1 MPASPFVKPGFFTA
15 RVVNPLVGFLAGRL
29 GLGLKGAQVLA
40 VPGRKSGEW
49 HRIPVNP
56 LTFAGQRYLVAPR
69 GHTQWVRNLRASRQG
84 RLILGRKSEPFGA
97 TELADEEKVPVIREY
112 FRRFRFEVGAF
123 FDIGPDAPDD
133 EILRIAPDHPAFRLG
148 PPPA

>member
-1 MPASPFVKPGFFTA
+1 MSVTRYKRPDWFTA
-15 RVVNPLVGFLAGRL
+15 HVMNPAVSGLARMGVSLIGSRIL
-29 GLGLKGAQVLA
+29 E
-40 VPGRKSGEW
+40 VPGRKSGEP
-49 HRIPVNP
+49 RRTPVN
-56 LTFAGQRYLVAPR
+56 LLVVDGERYLVAPR
-69 GHTQWVRNLRASRQG
+69 GQTEWVRNLRASGQG

-123 FDIGPDAPDD
+123 FDIRADAPDD

>member
-1 MPASPFVKPGFFTA
+1 VSTTNYKRPGWVTA
-15 RVVNPLVGFLAGRL
+15 LSNRVVAGLARL
-29 GLGLKGAQVLA
+29 GISLLGSRILE
-40 VPGRKSGEW
+40 VPGRKSGEP
-49 HRIPVNP
+49 RRTPVN
-56 LTFAGQRYLVAPR
+56 LLVVDGERYLVAPR
-69 GHTQWVRNLRASRQG
+69 GHTQWVRNLRASGQG

>member
-1 MPASPFVKPGFFTA
+1 MSTTHYKRPGWMTA
-15 RVVNPLVGFLAGRL
+15 VSNRVVGGLARL
-29 GLGLKGAQVLA
+29 GISLLGSRLLE
-40 VPGRKSGEW
+40 VPGRKSGEP
-49 HRIPVNP
+49 RRTPVN
-56 LTFAGQRYLVAPR
+56 LLVVDGERYLVSPR
-69 GHTQWVRNLRASRQG
+69 GQTQWVRNLRVSGQG

-97 TELADEEKVPVIREY
+97 TELASEEKVPVIREY

-123 FDIGPDAPDD
+123 FDIGSDAPDD

>member
-1 MPASPFVKPGFFTA
+1 MSTTHYKRPGWVTA
-15 RVVNPLVGFLAGRL
+15 LSNRVVAGLARL
-29 GLGLKGAQVLA
+29 GISLLGSRILE
-40 VPGRKSGEW
+40 VPGRKSGEP
-49 HRIPVNP
+49 RRTPVN
-56 LTFAGQRYLVAPR
+56 LLVVDGERYLVAPR
-69 GHTQWVRNLRASRQG
+69 GHTQWVRNLRASGQG